1 MKRTRTGLAALVGAA
16 AVAGMLLAGCAGAT
30 GTDVDHA
37 LALAGTWT
45 RAAREAEL
53 SLQVAGQT
61 EEVKIPV
68 QRSITVT
75 VTRTAKN
82 AGTVALAMM
91 DAPDRDSAAFSQLP
105 PAVTSLVPASI
116 PTTATGT
123 LESTPDVLKIT
134 VSEIPPPEL
143 PAGVSLPAAGLAAG
157 LKGTTLRL
165 NYRITG
171 NEIALSGGPLVLL
184 QVTASATEKL
194 VLTKQAGG

>member
-1 MKRTRTGLAALVGAA
+1 MKRTRLAALIGAA

-30 GTDVDHA
+30 GTAVDHA
-37 LALAGTWT
+37 IALAGTWT

-105 PAVTSLVPASI
+105 QAVASLVPASM

-123 LESTPDVLKIT
+123 LESTPDELKII
-134 VSEIPPPEL
+134 VSEITLPEL
-143 PAGVSLPAAGLAAG
+143 QGVSLPAAGLAAG

-165 NYRITG
+165 DYRITG

>member
-1 MKRTRTGLAALVGAA
+1 MKRTRTGLGALIGAA
-16 AVAGMLLAGCAGAT
+16 AVAGMLLAGCSGAT

-37 LALAGTWT
+37 VALAGTWA
-45 RAAREAEL
+45 RAARDAEL
-53 SLQVAGQT
+53 SLQLTGQT

-82 AGTVALAMM
+82 AGTLSLAMA

-105 PAVTSLVPASI
+105 PAVASLVPDSI

-123 LESTPDVLKIT
+123 LESTADDLKIT
-134 VSEIPPPEL
+134 VSDIALPEL
-143 PAGVSLPAAGLAAG
+143 PGVSLPAASFAAG

-165 NYRITG
+165 NYQVTS

>member
-1 MKRTRTGLAALVGAA
+1 MKRTRTGLGALIGAA
-16 AVAGMLLAGCAGAT
+16 AVAGLLLAGCPGAT
-30 GTDVDHA
+30 GTDADHA

-45 RAAREAEL
+45 RAAEEAEL

-61 EEVKIPV
+61 VKIPV
-68 QRSITVT
+68 RRSIAVT
-75 VTRTAKN
+75 VTRTAEN
-82 AGTVALAMM
+82 AGTVSLALM
-91 DAPDRDSAAFSQLP
+91 DEPARGSAAFSQLP
-105 PAVTSLVPASI
+105 PAVASSLPASI
-116 PTTATGT
+116 STTATGT
-123 LESTPDVLKIT
+123 LASTADELKIT
-134 VSEIPPPEL
+134 VSEITL
-143 PAGVSLPAAGLAAG
+143 PTTLPDGVSLPAASFAAG

>member
-1 MKRTRTGLAALVGAA
+1 MKRTRTGLGALIGAA
-16 AVAGMLLAGCAGAT
+16 AVAGMLLAGCSGAT

-37 LALAGTWT
+37 VALAGTWA
-45 RAAREAEL
+45 RAARDAEL
-53 SLQVAGQT
+53 SLQITGQT

-82 AGTVALAMM
+82 AGTLSLAMA

-105 PAVTSLVPASI
+105 PAVASLVPDSI

-123 LESTPDVLKIT
+123 LESTADDLKIT
-134 VSEIPPPEL
+134 VSDIALPEL
-143 PAGVSLPAAGLAAG
+143 PGVSLPAASFAAG

-165 NYRITG
+165 NYQVTS

>member
-1 MKRTRTGLAALVGAA
+1 MKRTRTGLAALIGAA

-45 RAAREAEL
+45 RAAEAAEL

-82 AGTVALAMM
+82 AGRMTLTVT
-91 DAPDRDSAAFSQLP
+91 DAPDRDSDNFPQLP
-105 PAVTSLVPASI
+105 PTLTLPDSI
-116 PTTATGT
+116 QSTATGN
-123 LESTPDVLKIT
+123 LESTADVLKIT
-134 VSEIPPPEL
+134 VSEIVVPM
-143 PAGVSLPAAGLAAG
+143 PAEGVSLPAAGLAPT
-157 LKGTTLRL
+157 LKGMTHSLA
-165 NYRITG
+165 YEITG
-171 NEIALSGGPLVLL
+171 NDISLSGLALAFL

>member
-1 MKRTRTGLAALVGAA
+1 MKRTRTGLAALIGAA

-123 LESTPDVLKIT
+123 LESKADELDIT
-134 VSEIPPPEL
+134 VSEIALPEL
-143 PAGVSLPAAGLAAG
+143 QGVSLPAAGLAAG

-165 NYRITG
+165 AYEITG
-171 NEIALSGGPLVLL
+171 SRIALSGHALALL
-184 QVTASATEKL
+184 QVTASPTEKL

>member
-1 MKRTRTGLAALVGAA
+1 MKRTRLGALIGAA
-16 AVAGMLLAGCAGAT
+16 AVAGLLLAGCSGAT

-37 LALAGTWT
+37 VALAGTWA
-45 RAAREAEL
+45 RAARDAEL
-53 SLQVAGQT
+53 SLQITGQT

-82 AGTVALAMM
+82 AGTLSLAMA

-105 PAVTSLVPASI
+105 PAVASLVPDSI

-123 LESTPDVLKIT
+123 LESTADVLKIT
-134 VSEIPPPEL
+134 VSDIALPEL
-143 PAGVSLPAAGLAAG
+143 PGVSLPAASFAAG

-171 NEIALSGGPLVLL
+171 NEIALSGLALATL